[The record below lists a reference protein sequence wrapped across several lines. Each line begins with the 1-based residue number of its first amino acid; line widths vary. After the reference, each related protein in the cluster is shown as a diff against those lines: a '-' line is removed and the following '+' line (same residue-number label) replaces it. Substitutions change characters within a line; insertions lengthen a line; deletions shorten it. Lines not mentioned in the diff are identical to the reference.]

1 MTLTVRKW
9 SLIAERTALCPVLR
23 VVIAAVTMKRRSVVM
38 RETVFAASGKILSV
52 FAGVRSAGAAVTA
65 EGWPLI
71 TGKAAIGPIPGAV
84 IAVVTLKRRSV
95 VMGETALAASGE
107 VLPVFAGVG
116 SAGTAVTAEGRSL
129 ITGKAAIGPIPGAVI
144 AAVTMERRPVV
155 MGETALAASGEI
167 LPVFA
172 GVRSAGAAVT
182 AEGRSLI
189 TERAAI

>member
-9 SLIAERTALCPVLR
+9 SLITGTAALCPVLR

-38 RETVFAASGKILSV
+38 RETVLAASGKILSV

-107 VLPVFAGVG
+107 ISPAFTRVGSVSAGRAVPGLPFLTGKRFAGP
-116 SAGTAVTAEGRSL
+116 AGPYSGVLS
-129 ITGKAAIGPIPGAVI
+129 PGLAF
-144 AAVTMERRPVV
+144 AAVRSMPSGRR
-155 MGETALAASGEI
+155 EARR
-167 LPVFA
+167 A
-172 GVRSAGAAVT
+172 G
-182 AEGRSLI
+182 
-189 TERAAI
+189 

>member
-1 MTLTVRKW
+1 
-9 SLIAERTALCPVLR
+9 
-23 VVIAAVTMKRRSVVM
+23 M

-95 VMGETALAASGE
+95 VMRETALTASGKI
-107 VLPVFAGVG
+107 LPVFARVG

-144 AAVTMERRPVV
+144 AVVTLKRRSVV
-155 MGETALAASGEI
+155 MGETVFAASGKI
-167 LPVFA
+167 LSVFA
-172 GVRSAGAAVT
+172 RVGPAGAAVT
-182 AEGRSLI
+182 AEGRFFI
-189 TERAAI
+189 AGKTAI